1 MGMSKKNTVLFD
13 GSCGFCCRIVDFAQP
28 KIRSTMKLDFVP
40 LHSEEGKEIL
50 ENLPLQSR
58 QVDSLIFFDGRRGY
72 IYSSAALKCLAKM
85 TWPFAVWTP
94 LFWIIPRPIRDFLYC
109 RVAKSRH
116 RFFRHD
122 LECQVEQTEQ
132 EM

>member
-1 MGMSKKNTVLFD
+1 MSKKNTVLFD
-13 GSCGFCCRIVDFAQP
+13 GSCGFCRRIVDFAQP

-40 LHSEEGKEIL
+40 LHSEEGIEIL
-50 ENLPLQSR
+50 ENLPLQSQ

-85 TWPFAVWTP
+85 KWPFAVWTP
-94 LFWIIPRPIRDFLYC
+94 LFWIIPRPIRDFFYR

-116 RFFRHD
+116 RFFQHD
-122 LECQVEQTEQ
+122 LEWILICHKAYSQ
-132 EM
+132 